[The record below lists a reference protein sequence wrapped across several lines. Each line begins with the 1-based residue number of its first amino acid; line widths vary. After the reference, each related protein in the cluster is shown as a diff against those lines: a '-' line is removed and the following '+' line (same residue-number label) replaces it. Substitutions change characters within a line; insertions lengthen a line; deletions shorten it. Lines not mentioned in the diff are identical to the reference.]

1 MPVIKLET
9 FIHAAPQIVFDLSRS
24 IDLHQTSM
32 SHTSERAIAG
42 TTTGLIN
49 EGETV
54 TWTAKHLFKTRRLK
68 VHITQM
74 QPYDFFEDEML
85 EGDFKSM
92 KHKHIFKPTKNGT
105 LMTDEFSFEEP
116 FGFIGKVF
124 SYIFLT
130 VYMKALLMQRNRVIK
145 EYAETE
151 KWKTVL
157 PQTHI

>member
-9 FIHAAPQIVFDLSRS
+9 FIHAKPQLVFDLSRS

-32 SHTSERAIAG
+32 DHTNEKAIAG

-54 TWTAKHLFKTRRLK
+54 TWTAKHFFKTRMLK

-74 QPYDFFEDEML
+74 DPYDFFEDEML
-85 EGDFKSM
+85 EGDFKIM
-92 KHKHIFKPTKNGT
+92 KHKHIFKPEGRSTK
-105 LMTDEFSFEEP
+105 MTDDFLYEAP
-116 FGFIGKVF
+116 YGVIGKILCYV
-124 SYIFLT
+124 FLT
-130 VYMKALLMQRNRVIK
+130 AYMKALLMQRNRVIK

-157 PQTHI
+157 PQTHR

>member
-1 MPVIKLET
+1 MPVINLET
-9 FIHAAPQIVFDLSRS
+9 FILAKPQLVFDLSRS

-32 SHTSERAIAG
+32 DHTNEKAIAG

-54 TWTAKHLFKTRRLK
+54 TWTAKHFFKTRMLK

-74 QPYDFFEDEML
+74 KPYEFFEDEML

-92 KHKHIFKPTKNGT
+92 KHRHIFKATDNGT
-105 LMTDEFSFEEP
+105 LMRDKFSFEAP
-116 FGFIGKVF
+116 YGFIGKF
-124 SYIFLT
+124 FNYIFLT
-130 VYMKALLMQRNRVIK
+130 AYMKALLMQRNRVIK
-145 EYAETE
+145 EFAETE

-157 PQTHI
+157 A

>member
-9 FIHAAPQIVFDLSRS
+9 FIHAKPQLVFDLSRS

-32 SHTSERAIAG
+32 YHTNEKAIAG

-54 TWTAKHLFKTRRLK
+54 TWTAKHFFKTRVLK

-74 QPYDFFEDEML
+74 QPYEFFEDEML

-92 KHKHIFKPTKNGT
+92 KHKHIFKLTENGT
-105 LMTDEFSFEEP
+105 VMTDEFSFEAP
-116 FGFIGKVF
+116 YGFIGKIF

-130 VYMKALLMQRNRVIK
+130 AYMKALLMQRNRVIK

-157 PQTHI
+157 A

>member
-1 MPVIKLET
+1 MARLSVVTI
-9 FIHAAPQIVFDLSRS
+9 IHAAPQIVFDLSRS

-32 SHTSERAIAG
+32 DHTNEKAIAG
-42 TTTGLIN
+42 TTAGLIN

-54 TWTAKHLFKTRRLK
+54 TWTAKHFFKTRRLK
-68 VHITQM
+68 VQITQM
-74 QPYDFFEDEML
+74 KPYEFFEDEML

-92 KHKHIFKPTKNGT
+92 KHKHIFNQTENGT
-105 LMTDEFSFEEP
+105 LLTDEFSFEAP
-116 FGFIGKVF
+116 YGFIGKIF

-130 VYMKALLMQRNRVIK
+130 AYMKALLMQRNRVIK

-157 PQTHI
+157 A